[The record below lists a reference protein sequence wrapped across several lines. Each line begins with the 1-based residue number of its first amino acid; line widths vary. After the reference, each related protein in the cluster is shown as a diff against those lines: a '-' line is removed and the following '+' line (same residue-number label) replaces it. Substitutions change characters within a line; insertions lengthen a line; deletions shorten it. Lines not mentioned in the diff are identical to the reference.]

1 MCLAVPVRVVEVP
14 EEGKARVQ
22 VGQGE
27 NYMEISTLLLP
38 EAPRPGDY
46 VIVHAGFALRSLDA
60 AKRQTLHRRQNS
72 EALKLAALVHPE
84 RLALRGVF
92 EARAAF
98 LPGGPPRSG
107 G

>member
-22 VGQGE
+22 VGSGE

-38 EAPRPGDY
+38 EAPRPGEY

-60 AKRQTLHRRQNS
+60 AEAEESLRIFRQI
-72 EALKLAALVHPE
+72 AKLGATDDRDLESV
-84 RLALRGVF
+84 
-92 EARAAF
+92 
-98 LPGGPPRSG
+98 
-107 G
+107 